1 MERLDVSV
9 GEARE
14 DVDLNRQAVVFDD
27 GAIPVGVV
35 SKELL
40 CVGNR
45 GKKNPNDQL
54 VANEADDVFSVRS
67 KPSVVTPSKEKACL
81 LEDSHSL
88 GHVKHT

>member
-9 GEARE
+9 GEAQG
-14 DVDLNRQAVVFDD
+14 DVDLNRQAVVFDG

-45 GKKNPNDQL
+45 G
-54 VANEADDVFSVRS
+54 R
-67 KPSVVTPSKEKACL
+67 TPMSSLLRRRRTTSSLSGQARASSLSKENACL
-81 LEDSHSL
+81 LVDSR
-88 GHVKHT
+88 G

>member
-45 GKKNPNDQL
+45 GKKNPNVQL
-54 VANEADDVFSVRS
+54 VAKEDDVFSVRS
-67 KPSVVTPSKEKACL
+67 NPSVVTLSKGMACL

>member
-9 GEARE
+9 GEAQG

-45 GKKNPNDQL
+45 GKKDVKVQFFSK
-54 VANEADDVFSVRS
+54 ADDVSSVLQNR
-67 KPSVVTPSKEKACL
+67 PS
-81 LEDSHSL
+81 
-88 GHVKHT
+88 